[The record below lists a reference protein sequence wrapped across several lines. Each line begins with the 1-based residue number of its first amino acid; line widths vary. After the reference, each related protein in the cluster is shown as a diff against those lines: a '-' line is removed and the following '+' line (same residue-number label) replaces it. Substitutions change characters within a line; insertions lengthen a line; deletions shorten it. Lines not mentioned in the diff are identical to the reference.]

1 MGELV
6 ANKGTFI
13 VNNTAEFTATMDMI
27 VVLQDTVFSS
37 IKIGGVD
44 KKTEYIAAPATAV
57 KAGAIITPKSDL
69 QFSGVTL
76 TSGSVAIVRG

>member
-44 KKTEYIAAPATAV
+44 KKTEYIATPATAV
-57 KAGAIITPKSDL
+57 KAGAIIKPKSDL